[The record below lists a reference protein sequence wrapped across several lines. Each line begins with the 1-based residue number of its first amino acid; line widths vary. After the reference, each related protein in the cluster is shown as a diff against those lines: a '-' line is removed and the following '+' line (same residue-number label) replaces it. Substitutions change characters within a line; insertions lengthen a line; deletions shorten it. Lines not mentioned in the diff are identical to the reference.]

1 MNHSSLAAALAY
13 LVDNATNDQKQSFFE
28 TLESESGA
36 GFGEGLSFTY
46 EVWKDENGREHLECC
61 IEGITSFTFHYP

>member
-13 LVDNATNDQKQSFFE
+13 LVDNATNDQLQAFFE

-36 GFGEGLSFTY
+36 GFGEDLPFTY
-46 EVWKDENGREHLECC
+46 KVWKENGREHLECH